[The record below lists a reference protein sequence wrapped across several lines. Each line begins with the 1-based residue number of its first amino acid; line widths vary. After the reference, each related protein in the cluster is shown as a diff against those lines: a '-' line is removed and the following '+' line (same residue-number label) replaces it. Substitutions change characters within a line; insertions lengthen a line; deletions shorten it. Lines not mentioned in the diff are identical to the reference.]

1 MNTDKINK
9 KSISPKKNIG
19 FTETERKLAAICD
32 KTFLKL
38 WSWTSLYSDE
48 GIKKNGKGKEI
59 CDLLVYY
66 NNTVIIFSDKEVK
79 YTEDSEKNIP
89 EE

>member
-1 MNTDKINK
+1 MISDKINK
-9 KSISPKKNIG
+9 KTISPKKNIG

-48 GIKKNGKGKEI
+48 GINKNGKGKEI

-66 NNTVIIFSDKEVK
+66 RNTVIIFLIKK
-79 YTEDSEKNIP
+79 
-89 EE
+89 